1 VKQIDPDRKLED
13 KQIQIKRRIDLP
25 IIRDGDIITT
35 IVGEGAAP
43 SDLAKKTKST
53 HQSSQ
58 LHPLELRLLHGH
70 GRQHLVEILLHED
83 SMHQRLN
90 TYRQNGELNRGTKES
105 LDPNK

>member
-1 VKQIDPDRKLED
+1 M
-13 KQIQIKRRIDLP
+13 
-25 IIRDGDIITT
+25 IRDGGIMTT
-35 IVGEGAAP
+35 ADGEGAAP

-53 HQSSQ
+53 HQSFQ
-58 LHPLELRLLHGH
+58 LHPLELRRLHGH

-90 TYRQNGELNRGTKES
+90 TYQQNEELNRGTKES